1 MRAHVM
7 SRIGVARTRTRKNIR
22 RKQKTIYAAPATKI
36 GPITTPSD
44 PAKVQRA
51 MLFSRRFVSES
62 MRLAC
67 DKPTNAPEAGLKR
80 IKEASRKRKEKLRL
94 VRNNEIVKNTPPI
107 KITTRRFQTSLTVK
121 MNGSI
126 KLAMKPGNESAS
138 PI

>member
-1 MRAHVM
+1 M
-7 SRIGVARTRTRKNIR
+7 SKIRVARSATPKNIPR
-22 RKQKTIYAAPATKI
+22 QPKPIYAAPASKI

-44 PAKVQRA
+44 PANVQRA
-51 MLFSRRFVSES
+51 MLFSRRVVSES
-62 MRLAC
+62 IRLAC
-67 DKPTNAPEAGLKR
+67 DKPTNAPEDGLNR
-80 IKEASRKRKEKLRL
+80 IKDDSRKMNEKLRL

-107 KITTRRFQTSLTVK
+107 KITARRFQTSLMVK